1 MIMHLLLKNAPG
13 CPKANW
19 TWVQCIDLKAG
30 SDAFAYKISAS
41 RRQAARC
48 KLAVA
53 ESDAVHESM
62 TQSLEKSRKK

>member
-1 MIMHLLLKNAPG
+1 MGIQAHNSATFI
-13 CPKANW
+13 ADDDD
-19 TWVQCIDLKAG
+19 IKAG

-53 ESDAVHESM
+53 EVASVAESM
-62 TQSLEKSRKK
+62 GETLEKSRKK